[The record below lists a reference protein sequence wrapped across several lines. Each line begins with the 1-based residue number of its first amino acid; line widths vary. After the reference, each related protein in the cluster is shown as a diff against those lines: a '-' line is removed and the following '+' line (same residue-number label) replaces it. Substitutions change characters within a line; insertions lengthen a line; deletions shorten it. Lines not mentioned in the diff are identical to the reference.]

1 MHKRWNILVVA
12 LGIAALASGSAA
24 LADHGGGKHGKHG
37 KHGGST
43 KVFTLDPSTHG
54 NPEGVATRGGGKS
67 SSSARPAT
75 APSTAARSETRP

>member
-1 MHKRWNILVVA
+1 VHKRWNVLVVA

-37 KHGGST
+37 KGAT

-75 APSTAARSETRP
+75 APSTAAPSGTRP